1 MKYRKKPVVVE
12 AVQWRGGNIE
22 EIQSFM
28 AERKILNRIYNCMR
42 IPRYAAGTSSVTVK
56 GVAGYAKDCAYAV
69 PKIQKL
75 LYLLGCGENY
85 DGEIEEELIE
95 LEQWFVLR
103 KLEKWN

>member
-1 MKYRKKPVVVE
+1 MK
-12 AVQWRGGNIE
+12 Q
-22 EIQSFM
+22 